1 MKQVDVDI
9 KKTQD
14 VRNII
19 YSQKY
24 GKVYFKTNEF
34 LEELFKNI
42 DLKDK
47 DILTVL
53 GSGDQS
59 FLCYEKQAKSV
70 DVFDVNRLAIYYYYL
85 RIWVIEYLNQY
96 YPDECFDKKYIAK
109 LLRLVKPK
117 TDEEQL
123 AYEYW
128 NKYINTYFMG
138 THSLFYNTSGIP
150 DVKISDLENIKS
162 RTKKRDF
169 NIYNVDIS
177 KPWDHDKKYDVI
189 ITSNISD
196 YVPRCIDDFNCYR
209 DNLDC
214 LLNDGGV
221 VVCSKFSGHKISS
234 IEREVFKKTFV
245 RRVFPKIWI
254 HGQLESPGYSYKKR

>member
-34 LEELFKNI
+34 LEELFKNV

-70 DVFDVNRLAIYYYYL
+70 DVFDINL
-85 RIWVIEYLNQY
+85 
-96 YPDECFDKKYIAK
+96 DKKYNG
-109 LLRLVKPK
+109 
-117 TDEEQL
+117 
-123 AYEYW
+123 EYHMFLQP
-128 NKYINTYFMG
+128 I
-138 THSLFYNTSGIP
+138 LYN
-150 DVKISDLENIKS
+150 
-162 RTKKRDF
+162 
-169 NIYNVDIS
+169 Y
-177 KPWDHDKKYDVI
+177 
-189 ITSNISD
+189 
-196 YVPRCIDDFNCYR
+196 
-209 DNLDC
+209 
-214 LLNDGGV
+214 
-221 VVCSKFSGHKISS
+221 
-234 IEREVFKKTFV
+234 
-245 RRVFPKIWI
+245 
-254 HGQLESPGYSYKKR
+254 